1 MSSAMAAGNDKNG
14 EANLSQ
20 EELARR
26 VAVVR
31 RFKEL
36 LIQQR
41 DRFKDYISVLDRQK
55 DVIEQGN
62 AEALISHVER
72 EEQLVADIFAIQKV
86 IDPMES
92 MYRTVNPGKESEV
105 PSIKVA
111 LDELKAEAT
120 VRAKQ
125 NRELLTQRM
134 AQMRMEIKNLRNN
147 PYASRRSVYADSG
160 TPSLVDI
167 KG

>member
-1 MSSAMAAGNDKNG
+1 MSSAMAANENKSG
-14 EANLSQ
+14 ETVLSK
-20 EELARR
+20 EELAHR

-36 LIQQR
+36 LVEQR
-41 DRFKDYISVLDRQK
+41 NRFKDYISVLDRQK
-55 DVIEQGN
+55 DVIEEGN

-86 IDPMES
+86 IEPMES
-92 MYRTVNPGKESEV
+92 MYRTVNPGKDSEV
-105 PSIKVA
+105 PSIKLA
-111 LDELKAEAT
+111 LDDLRVEAAA
-120 VRAKQ
+120 RAQQ

-167 KG
+167 QG

>member
-1 MSSAMAAGNDKNG
+1 
-14 EANLSQ
+14 
-20 EELARR
+20 
-26 VAVVR
+26 
-31 RFKEL
+31 
-36 LIQQR
+36 
-41 DRFKDYISVLDRQK
+41 
-55 DVIEQGN
+55 
-62 AEALISHVER
+62 
-72 EEQLVADIFAIQKV
+72 
-86 IDPMES
+86 

>member
-1 MSSAMAAGNDKNG
+1 MSSSMATDNQKNG

-36 LIQQR
+36 LVQQR

>member
-1 MSSAMAAGNDKNG
+1 MATDNQKNG

-36 LIQQR
+36 LVQQR